1 MNQLRENRWPLS
13 LVGVDVL
20 NSQKELATAG
30 VHVFDVMF
38 AEMMIIIVSPFFGAV
53 LAGLIMGIIL
63 IIIGIEMISA
73 GIGGRQTRLTP
84 PGLKRE

>member
-1 MNQLRENRWPLS
+1 
-13 LVGVDVL
+13 
-20 NSQKELATAG
+20 
-30 VHVFDVMF
+30 MF
-38 AEMMIIIVSPFFGAV
+38 AEMMIIIVSLFFGAV